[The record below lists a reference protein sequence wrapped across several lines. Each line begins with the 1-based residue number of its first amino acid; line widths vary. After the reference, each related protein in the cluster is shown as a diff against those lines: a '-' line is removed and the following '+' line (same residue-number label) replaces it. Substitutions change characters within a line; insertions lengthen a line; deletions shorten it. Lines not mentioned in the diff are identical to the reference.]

1 MLTMWLISKHTIF
14 TRKNYPVST
23 QELNWY
29 EIDRFLM
36 GEAWAGSQITKH
48 LTELADV
55 IGPRWGGSDEDR
67 RAAKY
72 IRSEMESAGLDTA
85 EIEAFNLDSWNHGT
99 VSISLP
105 DDGDRPIGALPFL
118 RCKPTDITAPLVDV
132 GHGSPHEV
140 SAFGDQIRG
149 SVALTYIAPEPFTTA
164 EPFTARIVRLAEA
177 GAGCIIAIEP
187 KTGGRMEYSNS
198 DEWLNVG
205 PQKDAVAVVKT
216 SSEDGA
222 YLRRIAG
229 GTPRIAVSV
238 EAEYFNTEAYNT
250 VAEIEGA
257 TNPERHLILAGHH
270 DTVLK
275 APGGNDNTSGT
286 IGVMETARVMAA
298 LAAQQGIR
306 PGLSIRFATWSGEE
320 QHLQGA
326 RAYVARHY
334 GSAASPRED
343 KPLLNINLDEL
354 STGHMKG
361 IVLMF
366 PHLRH
371 FIQKHLDTMNDGL
384 RCHVL
389 AHMDA
394 HSDHFPFVEEAID
407 ASITWRW
414 RFWGRH
420 ETANFHH
427 EIGDAA
433 NKLNVRELKEYVGQL
448 ARLLLRLSHVAPDD
462 WPENPVS
469 VADVQAMIE
478 RDAGKHHPAFHI

>member
-1 MLTMWLISKHTIF
+1 
-14 TRKNYPVST
+14 
-23 QELNWY
+23 
-29 EIDRFLM
+29 M
-36 GEAWAGSQITKH
+36 GEAWSGSLIKQH

-55 IGPRWGGSDEDR
+55 IGPRWAGSDEDR
-67 RAAKY
+67 RAAAY
-72 IRSEMESAGLDTA
+72 IRGQMEAAGVDNA
-85 EIEAFNLDSWNHGT
+85 EIEPFTMETWNHGD
-99 VSISLP
+99 VSITLP
-105 DDGDRPIGALPFL
+105 DDDDRVIASLPFL
-118 RCKPTDITAPLVDV
+118 RCKPTDVTTPLVDA
-132 GHGSPHEV
+132 GHGSPHEIE
-140 SAFGDQIRG
+140 ALGDRIQG
-149 SVALTYIAPEPFTTA
+149 SVVLATISPEPFTAA

-177 GAGCIIAIEP
+177 GAACIVAIEP
-187 KTGGRMEYSNS
+187 KTGGRMEYANS

-205 PQKDAVAVVKT
+205 PQKDAIAVVKT

-229 GTPRIAVSV
+229 GSPRIHVSV
-238 EAEYFNTEAYNT
+238 DSEYFDSEGHNT
-250 VAEIEGA
+250 VAEIKGS
-257 TNPERHLILAGHH
+257 THPERHLILAGHH

-298 LAAQQGIR
+298 LVKEMGVR
-306 PGLSIRFATWSGEE
+306 PGISIRFATWSGEE

-334 GSAASPRED
+334 SENAGDREA

-361 IVLMF
+361 IVLTF
-366 PHLRH
+366 PHLRK
-371 FIQKHLDTMNDGL
+371 FMQGQLDTMNDGL
-384 RCHVL
+384 KCHVL

-414 RFWGRH
+414 RFWDRH
-420 ETANFHH
+420 EDANFHH

-433 NKLNVRELKEYVGQL
+433 NKLNVRELKEYTGQL
-448 ARLLLRLSHVAPDD
+448 ARLLLRLSHVAPDA
-462 WPENPVS
+462 WPTNPLTRS
-469 VADVQAMIE
+469 DVKEMIE
-478 RDAGKHHPAFHI
+478 RDAGRHHPAFHK